1 MTTRNNSKEEPFF
14 RAESKE
20 EEDAK
25 GFLYIKFSQTQEEKR
40 RANLFSPSYLISI
53 SHNVKKK

>member
-20 EEDAK
+20 EEDAE
-25 GFLYIKFSQTQEEKR
+25 GFLYIRFSQTQEEKR
-40 RANLFSPSYLISI
+40 HANIFYPSYLISI
-53 SHNVKKK
+53 SYNVKKK